1 MSPVTVP
8 RFSLL
13 SLCVATT
20 ASAQLAQPDFVKDVK
35 PILEANCVR
44 CHQES
49 KDKGDLRMDNREDFF
64 EGGTEEE
71 SVVPG
76 DLEASGIIKRIL
88 LRPIDEGYMPD
99 KGRALEPQEID
110 TLVAWVKSGAHWPDG
125 VTLTAR
131 EPEPPQRAPMPERAP
146 KDTADAARMLDAMIR
161 HTLDGENIVPTGPV
175 DDLAFLRRTTIDL
188 IGRIPEDTE
197 IDEFMAWPQ
206 ESRRTQLVEKLLEHP
221 RFADRWSVFF
231 ADMLRIRSNEPGADR
246 WLGWVHGSIRDGKP
260 YDEMVRELIASS
272 GRPGSAPAV
281 GFLLAEDVNPLE
293 LGSVT
298 AQVFLGVR
306 IGCAMC
312 HDHPFDDWEQKDFYE
327 FSAFFGKTRQVGRRD
342 RGSNYITEAKDSTV
356 LWPPEDKAGD
366 QKRSPIKAH
375 YPFELVEFI
384 ESPDYIRRFEAKRT
398 VPDELAGA
406 AEAEAELDDL
416 LDAVDTKTSDEVL
429 AEAKDESRA
438 LEVEKDLYKSS
449 ELRAR
454 LADRVTDPRNPYFA
468 RAFVNRLW
476 AELVGHGFV
485 EPLDNFSAY
494 NDPVHGSAMDFLAQ
508 EFIASGFDLREL
520 MRIIL
525 ASETYRRTT
534 LPAGTATSDREHIE
548 RYFAAAPARRMLGEA
563 LYDSIVIAG
572 HLERP
577 KWPAGANLRTIERQV
592 RVRIDGGDSPVAGNG
607 GGEGGEAT
615 MMAAS
620 MNGIPATRGDGY
632 DLETTLELDF
642 DSLQK
647 MKSEAELIAMREAED
662 KRIADRERAMAMAAQ
677 AEAEAAANKTPAK
690 FEMRTVTSQVD
701 DNPVFGSALR
711 MASPAPPA
719 HFLRVFGQPSREG
732 LGEFREQDA
741 SMRQQLMMLNGR
753 LTHEASRV
761 GPLEPIHAALQK
773 DPAKAVDIA
782 YLEILTRHPSDKEK
796 QRALELLAEP
806 GDPADHMADLRW
818 ALLNSHEFRYLP

>member
-1 MSPVTVP
+1 MISASKTPHLLVTLGVTAAAQGQ
-8 RFSLL
+8 LL
-13 SLCVATT
+13 K
-20 ASAQLAQPDFVKDVK
+20 PDFVKDVQ
-35 PILEANCVR
+35 PILEMNCVR

-49 KDKGDLRMDNREDFF
+49 KTKGGLRMDNREDFF
-64 EGGTEEE
+64 DGGSDEE
-71 SVVPG
+71 SVIPG
-76 DLEASGIIKRIL
+76 DPDASGVIRRIT
-88 LRPIDEGYMPD
+88 LRPIDEGFMPE
-99 KGRALEPQEID
+99 KGRHLEPDEVK
-110 TLVAWVKSGAHWPDG
+110 TLIAWVKDGATWPDG
-125 VTLTAR
+125 VTLTAK
-131 EPEPPQRAPMPERAP
+131 EPEPPRRAPMPEASP
-146 KDTADAARMLDAMIR
+146 GDAREAAALFDAMIR
-161 HTLDGENIVPTGPV
+161 HTLDAEEIVPTGPI
-175 DDLAFLRRTTIDL
+175 DGLAYLRRTTIDL
-188 IGRIPEDTE
+188 IGRIPKNKE
-197 IDEFMAWPQ
+197 IDEFLGWPK
-206 ESRRTQLVEKLLEHP
+206 ETRREQLVEKLLDHP

-231 ADMLRIRSNEPGADR
+231 ADMLRIRSNQTGADR
-246 WLGWVHGSIRDGKP
+246 WLGWVHGSLRDGKP
-260 YDEMVRELIASS
+260 YDQMVRELIASS

-281 GFLLAEDVNPLE
+281 GFLLGEDANALE

-342 RGSNYITEAKDSTV
+342 RGSNYITEAKDTTV
-356 LWPPEDKAGD
+356 LWPPEDQAGD
-366 QKRSPIKAH
+366 QTRRPVKAH
-375 YPFELVEFI
+375 YPFELVEFA
-384 ESPDYIRRFEAKRT
+384 ETPDYLKRLEARRSEQDGSA
-398 VPDELAGA
+398 DAEQ
-406 AEAEAELDDL
+406 AEAALDDL
-416 LDAVDTKTSDEVL
+416 LDAVDTKTDDSVL
-429 AEAKDESRA
+429 AEALDESRA

-454 LADRVTDPRNPYFA
+454 LADRITDPRNPYFA

-476 AELVGHGFV
+476 AELIGHGFV

-525 ASETYRRTT
+525 NTETYKRST
-534 LPAGTATSDREHIE
+534 LPAGTAASDRERSE
-548 RYFAAAPARRMLGEA
+548 RYFASSPARRMLGEA
-563 LYDSIVIAG
+563 LYDSIVMAG
-572 HLERP
+572 HLEQP
-577 KWPAGANLRTIERQV
+577 KWPTGANLRTVERLV
-592 RVRIDGGDSPVAGNG
+592 RVRIDGGEESPAESPAMAENG
-607 GGEGGEAT
+607 QST
-615 MMAAS
+615 MM
-620 MNGIPATRGDGY
+620 NGMPMGRNDGY

-647 MKSEAELIAMREAED
+647 KRSEAELVAMREAED
-662 KRIADRERAMAMAAQ
+662 RRIAERERAMEMAKA
-677 AEAEAAANKTPAK
+677 AEAAAAANAPEAK
-690 FEMRTVTSQVD
+690 FETRTVTSQVD

-732 LGEFREQDA
+732 LGEFREEDA

-761 GPLEPIHAALQK
+761 GPLEPVHAALQK
-773 DPAKAVDIA
+773 DPAKAIDIA
-782 YLEILTRHPSDKEK
+782 YREILTRLPDDKEK
-796 QRALELLAEP
+796 QFALDLLKSP